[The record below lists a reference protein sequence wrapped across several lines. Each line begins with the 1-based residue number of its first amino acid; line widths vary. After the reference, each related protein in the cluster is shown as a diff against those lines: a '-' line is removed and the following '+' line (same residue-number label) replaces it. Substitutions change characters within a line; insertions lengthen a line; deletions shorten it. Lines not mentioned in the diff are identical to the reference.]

1 MGSTNISYIL
11 RVKVDRV
18 PTSALLHRS
27 MYFNFIVTEWMDV
40 RNIMESEEILLRT
53 LMGVHTLAT
62 GAASHREL
70 QTMDSVNYFVCEKLL
85 EAQAPWQVIPNLCSE
100 ITHFVCVEARCFCG
114 PHGLELNVFVDFSR
128 DNEEIESVVFAD
140 FSKDNEEIES
150 AEHDFY
156 EAETK
161 NEDSE
166 QEGDVIGQ
174 TDDPE
179 FLRVLEDSS

>member
-18 PTSALLHRS
+18 LNSALLHRS

-53 LMGVHTLAT
+53 LMGVHNLAT

-70 QTMDSVNYFVCEKLL
+70 QTMDSVNYFICEKLL

-100 ITHFVCVEARCFCG
+100 ITHFVCVEAYCFCG

-128 DNEEIESVVFAD
+128 DNEEIESVVFVD
-140 FSKDNEEIES
+140 FSRDNEEIES

-156 EAETK
+156 EAET
-161 NEDSE
+161 EIEASE

-174 TDDPE
+174 TDDPK